1 MTPRRNPSSWPAT
14 AILLAVLLVLM
25 TVDRA
30 ARAATAHGSA
40 FDPLVMYGSDI
51 RFSVWRKDRQIGT
64 HTVQFR
70 RDGDLVDV
78 QIDFRARVKFL
89 GITAYRFEYGSSSV
103 WDGAALQ
110 SLDASVNDDG
120 TQAEVSA
127 RRFGG
132 EVVVDGSGG
141 LRRVEG
147 ALFPSNH
154 WHPGIIGQTRVLNT
168 LTGHLA
174 SVSINAKGQE
184 RVETAHGYVMA
195 DRYLYTGD
203 LHDVDVWYDAAG
215 RWVKLRFLTKG
226 GERIEY
232 RCEKCRA
239 AEGLAERTE

>member
-1 MTPRRNPSSWPAT
+1 MLLTL
-14 AILLAVLLVLM
+14 LLALM
-25 TVDRA
+25 APDRA
-30 ARAATAHGSA
+30 ARADRSG
-40 FDPLVMYGSDI
+40 FDPLAMYGSDI
-51 RFSVWRKDRQIGT
+51 RFSVWRKDRRIGS

-78 QIDFRARVKFL
+78 QVNFRARVKFL
-89 GITAYRFEYGSSSV
+89 GITAYRFEYASSSA

-110 SLDASVNDDG
+110 SLNASVDDDG

-141 LRRVEG
+141 LRRVAG

-154 WHPGIIGQTRVLNT
+154 WHPGIIGETRVLNT
-168 LTGHLA
+168 LTGRLD
-174 SVSINAKGQE
+174 SVSINAVGQE

-226 GERIEY
+226 GELIEY

-239 AEGLAERTE
+239 ADGLAERTE